1 MGSEAGWHTVPEGV
15 ATAASAAAGTSASP
29 VQPEVK
35 PETAEWSL
43 GAAAGELSVP
53 ATTAKA
59 SGPRARSRSRSQGR
73 ASVPATR
80 HKVPPLRP
88 QPPAEAPPAT
98 LTEQE
103 PPQADAEPRRRRF
116 KKRRARRSASRSA
129 EQEARFSVNAVRI
142 QRHGEHDPGAR
153 SPADAPQQEWVALI
167 ASPQHQQRPP
177 LVPSVCQHTVSRPL
191 RASWSGWQI
200 EGHEAWLEVAM
211 RGKIAVVWQRL
222 WANTTVCKPGLLGV
236 ACGARPGEFDD
247 GSACRFLHCQPAVS
261 HPSSAFRHLA
271 ARKLWERF

>member
-1 MGSEAGWHTVPEGV
+1 MG
-15 ATAASAAAGTSASP
+15 ATL
-29 VQPEVK
+29 
-35 PETAEWSL
+35 W
-43 GAAAGELSVP
+43 
-53 ATTAKA
+53 A
-59 SGPRARSRSRSQGR
+59 SGQVRIYSDWH
-73 ASVPATR
+73 ATDLAPTLHCACYR
-80 HKVPPLRP
+80 LLLYTCSHGDHHEDR
-88 QPPAEAPPAT
+88 APPAT

-103 PPQADAEPRRRRF
+103 PPQADAEPRRRRG

-211 RGKIAVVWQRL
+211 RGEIAVVWQRL
-222 WANTTVCKPGLLGV
+222 LANTTVCKPGLLGV

-261 HPSSAFRHLA
+261 HPSSAFGHLA